1 MADSELAQK
10 LARRQA
16 FNEREEGSPVPE
28 STLRQVFNPYTE
40 FPEFSRKEIKE
51 YEKTFK
57 KYDIGADGFID
68 FEELKRMMESV
79 GAPQTHLA
87 LKEMIQE
94 VDEDQDKK
102 ISFREFLLIFRKAQ
116 TGDLAADSGLNQ
128 LAKLTEIDVDQA
140 GVSGARNFF
149 EAKVGR
155 CNDGFLLNNKRN
167 IISLKRKF
175 AQSRKN
181 DVKRKNSGSNV
192 KLHSEK
198 KPTFSAKHKREAV
211 K

>member
-149 EAKVGR
+149 EAKIEQQKKHNQFEEEIR
-155 CNDGFLLNNKRN
+155 SEQEERRQEEEQ
-167 IISLKRKF
+167 RKQRKAAF
-175 AQSRKN
+175 REKTNVFSQAQ
-181 DVKRKNSGSNV
+181 
-192 KLHSEK
+192 
-198 KPTFSAKHKREAV
+198 A
-211 K
+211 